1 MRLLIVKTSSMG
13 DVVHAAPVVAD
24 VLRAQPAT
32 QIDWLVEPRFAAIPR
47 LHPGVRQV
55 FELPWRKWR
64 SQLFRAATWQ
74 SMKALRQQLQAQRYD
89 LVLDLQG
96 LLKSALWARQA
107 GATVAGYDRA
117 SIREPL
123 AALLYDQTAA
133 VPRNL
138 QAVQRNRSLAAA
150 HLGYSLPGAAV
161 GAGASVP
168 GVSGEEGPGAAPGSN
183 PDFGLRAPAPGW
195 VPKSRYAVLIP
206 NASRAEKL
214 WPERHWVAVGRRLL
228 EQGWMPL
235 VLWGSE
241 AEQTLAERI
250 AADCEGDVPPFL
262 KVGEM
267 AAVLAGAQQVV
278 GLDTGFT
285 HLAAAL
291 GRPTLGVYCDHEPGL
306 AGITGP
312 GSVASIGG
320 KGQVP
325 SREAVLALLTQQ
337 LKSLGR

>member
-1 MRLLIVKTSSMG
+1 MG
-13 DVVHAAPVVAD
+13 DVVHASPVVSD
-24 VLRAQPAT
+24 VLRAHPGT
-32 QIDWLVEPRFAAIPR
+32 RIDWLVEPRFAAIPR
-47 LHPGVRQV
+47 LHPGVQQV
-55 FELPWRKWR
+55 IELPWRKWR
-64 SQLFRAATWQ
+64 SRLFSASTWHA
-74 SMKALRQQLQAQRYD
+74 MKALRARLQAQHYD
-89 LVLDLQG
+89 RVLDLQG

-107 GATVAGYDRA
+107 GAPVAGYDRA

-123 AALLYDQTAA
+123 AAWLYDHTAA
-133 VPRNL
+133 VPRDL
-138 QAVQRNRSLAAA
+138 QAVHRNRCLAAA
-150 HLGYSLPGAAV
+150 HLGYTLPGGGSSSVV
-161 GAGASVP
+161 GAVP
-168 GVSGEEGPGAAPGSN
+168 GSA

-228 EQGWMPL
+228 EQGWMPV
-235 VLWGSE
+235 VLWGTE
-241 AEQTLAERI
+241 GEQTLAERI
-250 AADCEGDVPPFL
+250 AAGCDGDVPPFL
-262 KVGEM
+262 SVGDM

-291 GRPTLGVYCDHEPGL
+291 GRPTIGVYCDHEPGL

-312 GSVASIGG
+312 GAVASIGG

-325 SREAVLALLTQQ
+325 SREAVLALLAQQ
-337 LKSLGR
+337 LKSLGS